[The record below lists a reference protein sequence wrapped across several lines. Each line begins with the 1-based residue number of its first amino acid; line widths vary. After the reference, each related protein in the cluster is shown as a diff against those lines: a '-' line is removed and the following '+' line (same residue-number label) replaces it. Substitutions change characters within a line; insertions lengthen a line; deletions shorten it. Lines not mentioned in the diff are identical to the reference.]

1 MGGVFLRLSSALGL
15 FAWMLASV
23 AALAAPID
31 PGSPTTDWTAVSYP
45 TLIPD
50 YVDDQQTGLGES
62 DIIGDV
68 THPALYI
75 SFDDAGTPSATD
87 GNLGFRVRLGAD
99 RPPSGFT
106 HFFGIGLDAD
116 LDGALDLFLAVDNS
130 GNPDQLGIFDPGTD
144 LNTSPDTTSIVTTPL
159 VSYAEIASNYDFSAV
174 DATIDPA
181 ATIFDFDADGE
192 TDFFLTFVIP
202 FQDIVNALAAKTIP
216 IPFAEDSEFQL
227 VAGTSTQPNALNND
241 LGGPDGG
248 TSSAQTWSD
257 LGAMSTTFAPG
268 DLLLTPEPDTA
279 ALVGLGLIGLAAA
292 KRRRR
297 S

>member
-1 MGGVFLRLSSALGL
+1 
-15 FAWMLASV
+15 MLASV

-50 YVDDQQTGLGES
+50 YSDDQQTGLGES
-62 DIIGDV
+62 DIVGDL

-75 SFDDAGTPSATD
+75 GFDDAGTPSATD

-99 RPPSGFT
+99 RPPSGFS

-130 GNPDQLGIFDPGTD
+130 GNPDQLGIFDPGTGA
-144 LNTSPDTTSIVTTPL
+144 NTSPDTTSIVSTPL
-159 VSYAEIASNYDFSAV
+159 VSYSEMTSNYDFSAV
-174 DATIDPA
+174 DGTIDPL
-181 ATIFDFDADGE
+181 ATTFDFDSDGE
-192 TDFFLTFVIP
+192 NDYFLSFAIP
-202 FQDIVNALAAKTIP
+202 FQDIVDELAAKTVSIV
-216 IPFAEDSEFQL
+216 FTEDSEFRL

-248 TSSAQTWSD
+248 TNSVETWED
-257 LGAMSTTFAPG
+257 LGAMSTTFAPA
-268 DLLLTPEPDTA
+268 DLLPTPEPDTGT
-279 ALVGLGLIGLAAA
+279 LFGLGLIGLAAA